1 MNSAQDKL
9 DLIYIGYHPRTQD
22 GSSPK
27 SRSLS
32 ESMEL
37 MEDYNKNRA
46 EDRFRAEV
54 VQVAYTDLCAVAVLE
69 TTRDRVWQYL

>member
-1 MNSAQDKL
+1 MNREQDKL

-32 ESMEL
+32 ESMAL
-37 MEDYNKNRA
+37 MEEYNKSHD
-46 EDRFRAEV
+46 EERFRAEV
-54 VQVAYTDLCAVAVLE
+54 VQVAYTDLCAVAVME
-69 TTRDRVWQYL
+69 TNMDRVWQYL